1 MNPLSWVLLAALVV
15 MSCVSLC
22 MYGLDKWKARKGK
35 WRISEKALLLS
46 ALFMGGPGALLGMH
60 IFRHK
65 TKHWYFRV
73 LVPVFTIMNIA
84 LICAA
89 MRWA

>member
-1 MNPLSWVLLAALVV
+1 MNPLSWVLLAALIV
-15 MSCVSLC
+15 MSCVSFG
-22 MYGLDKWKARKGK
+22 MYGVDKWKAKKGK

-46 ALFMGGPGALLGMH
+46 ALYMGGVGAMLGMH

-73 LVPVFTIMNIA
+73 LVPVFTIINIA
-84 LICAA
+84 LVCAA
-89 MRWA
+89 ARWA

>member
-1 MNPLSWVLLAALVV
+1 MTTLSWVLVSAMAA
-15 MSCVSLC
+15 MSCVTFA
-22 MYGLDKWKARKGK
+22 MYGIDKWKARNGR

-46 ALFMGGPGALLGMH
+46 ALCMGGIGAMLGMH

-73 LVPVFTIMNIA
+73 LVPVFAILNIA
-84 LICAA
+84 LIYFST
-89 MRWA
+89 RWA